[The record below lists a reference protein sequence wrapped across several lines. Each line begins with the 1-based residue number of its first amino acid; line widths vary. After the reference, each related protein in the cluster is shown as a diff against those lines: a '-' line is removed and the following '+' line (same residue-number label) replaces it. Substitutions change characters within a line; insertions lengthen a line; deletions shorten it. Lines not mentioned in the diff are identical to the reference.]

1 MVEVAWSDDLC
12 VGIQQVDDEHRML
25 VQVLNQ
31 LGEAM
36 RSGKGTKVMS
46 EILAQLI
53 QYTQE
58 HFKSEEKLMVES
70 EYPKTKLHQAQHRQL
85 VEKVVKF
92 QQKFEKSGKR
102 ITREMMDFLT
112 YWLKNHILVDDR
124 TFADHYNSAPAG
136 VK

>member
-1 MVEVAWSDDLC
+1 MMEVTWSDDLC

-58 HFKSEEKLMVES
+58 HFTAEEKLMIES
-70 EYPKTKLHQAQHRQL
+70 EYPNTKLHQAQHRQL
-85 VEKVVKF
+85 VEKVVKL

-112 YWLKNHILVDDR
+112 YWLKNHILVDDKA
-124 TFADHYNSAPAG
+124 FSEHYNSAPAA